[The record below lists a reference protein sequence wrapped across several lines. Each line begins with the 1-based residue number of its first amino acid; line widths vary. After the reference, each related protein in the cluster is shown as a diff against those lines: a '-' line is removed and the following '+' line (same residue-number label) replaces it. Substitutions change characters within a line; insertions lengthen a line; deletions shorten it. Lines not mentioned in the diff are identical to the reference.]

1 MSPDVRDLFF
11 ETVDLS
17 GPDRERYFTER
28 GISPELQAEVES
40 LLQFDSRKSHGLTGS
55 VLRVVEDAL
64 RFDDRGVPVQCGPY
78 KLIRTIGTGGMGAVY
93 LAERVDGEI
102 RQEVAVKLLRGDVER
117 PAWRDRFLRE
127 RQLLANLS
135 HPSIAR
141 LLDAGHTGDR
151 PYLVMEYVEGIPIDA
166 YAEKLD
172 IRGRLSLF
180 LRTCEGV
187 SHAHRRL
194 IIHRDLKPSN
204 ILVDAS
210 GQPKLL
216 DFGIAKVLS
225 DTSDDTR
232 TVERMLTPNYASPE
246 QLRGSAQTTA
256 TDIYSLGAVLYRMLT
271 GHSPHEGEGGAEQA
285 IEVAS
290 GARSIPPA
298 TRWNPALASD
308 LDFVLRKALRH
319 EPEERYATVDEFAAD
334 LRAFLE
340 HKPVQARAADKW
352 YVVRKLL
359 RRFWV
364 PAAAAVVTLVGLTA
378 GLLVANTERAKAL
391 KRFGQVRRLAN
402 QVLALDSLMIGLQ
415 GSTRARHE
423 IVRISKEYL
432 EALEPDARLDQG
444 FALEIGNSYVHLARA
459 QGLPTAPNLGNS
471 KDAEESLRKARSIM
485 EPFLA
490 ASPPNGKA
498 LLTSAEIAEGLM
510 ILADS
515 IHRDNQA
522 AIAEGR
528 KAAAHVEALLGL
540 GNVTDE
546 VRLDTARIL
555 FNIALMHKNLDLFE
569 ESIRYAR
576 RGAEILPATPVGF
589 IKAAEGVSII
599 ADSLRLMGDPEGG
612 LEAIRQARASLDR
625 VPDVRIWT
633 ARVNTLWRE
642 GLILGGHSGL
652 NLNRTGEAIAS
663 FEKAWQLI
671 EQAAQKDANDSA
683 VRILSAQTGRELGAI
698 LNARDPTR
706 ALAIYDQSIHWL
718 QEVQNNARARR
729 GEAELLAGSAYPLRR
744 LNRPGEAKSRIDRA
758 FELLRQTK
766 RYPVASISPSDEA
779 EAVLRSAAD
788 HYAGTGNLQQAVQL
802 NQELLEKV
810 FASKPSA
817 EKNLRHAYTV
827 SSTYAALAEAY
838 RRIGKEEESRRWAKR
853 RLALWEHWDR
863 QRPNQPFIR
872 RQIDATRGDGNGA
885 STAASHLFRR

>member
-17 GPDRERYFTER
+17 GPDRERYFAER

-40 LLQFDSRKSHGLTGS
+40 LLQFDSRKSLGLTGS
-55 VLRVVEDAL
+55 VLRVVEEAL

-102 RQEVAVKLLRGDVER
+102 RQEVAVKLLRWDVER
-117 PAWRDRFLRE
+117 PAWRNRFLRE

-194 IIHRDLKPSN
+194 IVHRDLKPSN

-225 DTSDDTR
+225 DTGDDTR

-256 TDIYSLGAVLYRMLT
+256 TDIYSLGAVLYKILT

-290 GARSIPPA
+290 GTRRIPPA
-298 TRWNPALASD
+298 SSLNSALAGD

-340 HKPVQARAADKW
+340 HKPLQARAADTW
-352 YVVRKLL
+352 YVTRKLL
-359 RRFWV
+359 RRYWI
-364 PAAAAVVTLVGLTA
+364 PAAAGVVTIAGLTVGLLTA
-378 GLLVANTERAKAL
+378 NAERSKAQ
-391 KRFGQVRRLAN
+391 KRFEQVRRLAN
-402 QVLALDSLMIGLQ
+402 QVLALDNVMVGLQ

-432 EALEPDARLDQG
+432 EALGPDARRDRDL
-444 FALEIGNSYVHLARA
+444 ALEIGNSYFHLARA

-471 KDAEESLRKARSIM
+471 KDAEESLRKAASIID
-485 EPFLA
+485 EFLV
-490 ASPPNGKA
+490 ASPRNGRA
-498 LLTSAEIAEGLM
+498 LLTSVEIGEGLM

-515 IHRDNQA
+515 SRRDSLA
-522 AIAEGR
+522 ALAEGR
-528 KAAAHVEALLGL
+528 KAAA
-540 GNVTDE
+540 
-546 VRLDTARIL
+546 RLDTLLAADNLTDDVRLHAARIL
-555 FNIALMHKNLDLFE
+555 FNIALMCKNQDLFD
-569 ESIRYAR
+569 ESIGYAR
-576 RGAEILPATPVGF
+576 RAAETLPSSTTGF
-589 IKAAEGVSII
+589 LKAADGLSVM
-599 ADSLRLMGDPEGG
+599 ADSLRLAGDPEGG
-612 LEAIRQARASLDR
+612 LEAIRQARASLDKVPPDRR
-625 VPDVRIWT
+625 VWG
-633 ARVNTLWRE
+633 ARFNILWRE
-642 GLILGGHSGL
+642 GLILGGQGGL
-652 NLNRTGEAIAS
+652 NLNRTDDAIAS
-663 FEKAWQLI
+663 FEQAWQLI
-671 EQAAQKDANDSA
+671 EQSAQKDPSESQ
-683 VRILSAQTGRELGAI
+683 VRILSAQAGRELGAI
-698 LNARDPTR
+698 LYTRDPKR
-706 ALAIYDQSIHWL
+706 ALAIYDQGIRWL
-718 QEVQNNARARR
+718 REVSNNPRARR

-744 LNRPGEAKSRIDRA
+744 LNRHSEAKNRIDKA
-758 FELLRQTK
+758 LQILRESK
-766 RYPVASISPSDEA
+766 RYPAASIRPSDEA
-779 EAVLRSAAD
+779 EMVLRSAAD
-788 HYAGTGNLQQAVQL
+788 HYAESGDLRQAIQL
-802 NQELLEKV
+802 REELLDKV
-810 FASKPSA
+810 LASKPNP
-817 EKNLRHAYTV
+817 ENNLRHAWTV
-827 SSTYAALAEAY
+827 SSIYAALAESY
-838 RRIGKEEESRRWAKR
+838 RRMGREDVSQTWAKR
-853 RLALWEHWDR
+853 RLTLWEHWDR
-863 QRPNQPFIR
+863 RRPNKPFIR
-872 RQIDATRGDGNGA
+872 RQIDASRGVGNAVGV
-885 STAASHLFRR
+885 